1 MLKILSFVCNEHI
14 CLLSD
19 EADLRVRV
27 CLPTSRFGIGDLG
40 LVIWDFGLRI
50 VQKKVWWLVA
60 NWEATDR

>member
-1 MLKILSFVCNEHI
+1 
-14 CLLSD
+14 LSD

-50 VQKKVWWLVA
+50 VQKKA
-60 NWEATDR
+60 